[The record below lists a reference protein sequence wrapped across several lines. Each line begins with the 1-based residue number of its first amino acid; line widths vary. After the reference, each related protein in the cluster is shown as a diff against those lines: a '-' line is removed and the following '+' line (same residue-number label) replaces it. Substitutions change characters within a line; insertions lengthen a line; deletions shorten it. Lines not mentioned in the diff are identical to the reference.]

1 MTQRQKTRAAAPVAQ
16 DVAELVRPWQ
26 VVCWSLAAAA
36 CVALAA
42 LTVVGMAA
50 ALAWHSLRWS
60 FGQPAQLVVLV
71 LVLLVGV
78 VLHRIDRHASEEG
91 AAP

>member
-1 MTQRQKTRAAAPVAQ
+1 MTQRPKTRAADPVAQ
-16 DVAELVRPWQ
+16 DVADLVRPWQ
-26 VVCWSLAAAA
+26 VLCWSLAAAA

-42 LTVVGMAA
+42 LTLVGMAV

-60 FGQPAQLVVLV
+60 FGQPAQLVVLA

-78 VLHRIDRHASEEG
+78 VLHRIDRHMREEG

>member
-1 MTQRQKTRAAAPVAQ
+1 MTQRPKTRAADPVAR

-36 CVALAA
+36 CVALAS

-60 FGQPAQLVVLV
+60 FGEPAQLVVLA
-71 LVLLVGV
+71 LVVLVGV
-78 VLHRIDRHASEEG
+78 VLHRIDRHAKGEG
-91 AAP
+91 EAP